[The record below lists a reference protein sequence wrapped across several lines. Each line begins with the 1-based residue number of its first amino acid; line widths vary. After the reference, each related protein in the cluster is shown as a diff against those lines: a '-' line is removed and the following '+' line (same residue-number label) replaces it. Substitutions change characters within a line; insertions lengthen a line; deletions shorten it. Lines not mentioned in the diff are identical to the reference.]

1 MAFLMLTVASSD
13 SKVLVNF
20 DTVEEIAIVA
30 LPNTTNALLRFIS
43 GKKLQVE
50 ENVGQLIGLMA
61 DVNISTAWKAN

>member
-1 MAFLMLTVASSD
+1 MLTVASSD